1 MRLRRLLVVGA
12 CLAVLAGA
20 CSSRGEDDA
29 GGSGSTDTTAATDGT
44 TDDAAGETFGDM
56 ASPCG
61 PAAEDTSATTA
72 AGAASD
78 DPAETQG
85 VSADAI
91 QVGTIAD
98 PGFSGAP
105 GLNQEIFDA
114 GDAFA
119 QWCNDQGG
127 INGRQIEL
135 TKYDAA
141 ISDYQSQMETACG
154 QEFAIV
160 GDGAVQDNLWASIG
174 AECGLIDIAGFSV
187 TAEKAGTH
195 GEDVWQ
201 ETRAV
206 QPLPNPSDQYPVGA
220 IQLLDEE
227 FPGAIDH
234 VGIIYGDIATTRE
247 QKDKI
252 TEAVE
257 SQGGTVVLDRAS
269 NILGEA
275 NWAPFA
281 QAIKE
286 AGVQWLVVVGSG
298 EGTGQLQQALL
309 EIDYQPEVTFFES
322 NFYDPAYLEAA
333 GDAANGTF
341 VRLAFT
347 PFEEAAENPA
357 TQDYVDMVEAVDGK
371 VALLGA
377 QSVSG
382 WLLFAQSVKECDE
395 AGTLTRSCVL
405 EAAGSV
411 TEWDAGGLHAPS
423 DPSTNSAVECVMLVQ
438 AQDGE
443 WVRHAP
449 EEGFFC
455 GGEEAVVDL
464 TGDFS
469 TAGG

>member
-12 CLAVLAGA
+12 CVALLAGA
-20 CSSRGEDDA
+20 CSSRGEDSA
-29 GGSGSTDTTAATDGT
+29 GGSDTTDTSATSGT
-44 TDDAAGETFGDM
+44 EGAEGVTFGTM
-56 ASPCG
+56 ESPCG
-61 PAAEDTSATTA
+61 PAADSGATDTTA
-72 AGAASD
+72 AGGG

-85 VSADAI
+85 ISADTI
-91 QVGTIAD
+91 QVGTVAD

-114 GDAFA
+114 GEGFVA
-119 QWCNDQGG
+119 WCNEQGG
-127 INGRQIEL
+127 IDGRQLEL
-135 TKYDAA
+135 TQYDAA
-141 ISDYQSQMETACG
+141 IAEYQGQMQQACG

-160 GDGAVQDNLWASIG
+160 GDGAVQDNLWATTG
-174 AECGLIDIAGFSV
+174 RECGLIDIAGFSV

-195 GEDVWQ
+195 GDEIWR

-220 IQLLDEE
+220 IQLLNEE

-234 VGIIYGDIATTRE
+234 VGILYGDLATTRE

-252 TEAVE
+252 AEAIE
-257 SQGGTVVLDRAS
+257 SQGGTVVLEQAT

-281 QAIKE
+281 QALKD
-286 AGVQWLVVVGSG
+286 AGVEWFTFVAQGDAMS
-298 EGTGQLQQALL
+298 QLQQAMQ
-309 EIDYQPEVTFFES
+309 EIDYSPTVTLLES
-322 NFYDPAYLEAA
+322 NFYDPLYLEAA
-333 GDAANGTF
+333 GDAANGTI

-347 PFEEAAENPA
+347 PFEEAADNPA
-357 TQDYVDMVEAVDGK
+357 TQDYIDMIEAVDGK

-382 WLLFAQSVKECDE
+382 WLLFAQSAKECSE

-405 EAAGSV
+405 ETAGSV
-411 TEWDAGGLHAPS
+411 TEWDAGGLHAVA
-423 DPSTNSAVECVMLVQ
+423 DPSTNSVVPCVMIVE

-449 EEGFFC
+449 EEGFAC
-455 GGEEAVVDL
+455 NDEPVVDL

-469 TAGG
+469 TADG

>member
-12 CLAVLAGA
+12 CVALLAGA

-29 GGSGSTDTTAATDGT
+29 GGSNSTDTSVASDSEGGDGV
-44 TDDAAGETFGDM
+44 TFGDM

-61 PAAEDTSATTA
+61 PAAEGTSATTA
-72 AGAASD
+72 AAA

-85 VSADAI
+85 VSADTI

-114 GDAFA
+114 GDAFVA
-119 QWCNDQGG
+119 WCNDQGG
-127 INGRQIEL
+127 INGRQLEL

-141 ISDYQSQMETACG
+141 ISEYQGQMEQACG

-160 GDGAVQDNLWASIG
+160 GDGAVQDNLWATTG
-174 AECGLIDIAGFSV
+174 RECGLIDIAGFSV

-195 GEDVWQ
+195 GDEVWR

-220 IQLLDEE
+220 IQLLNDE

-234 VGIIYGDIATTRE
+234 VGILYGDLATTRE
-247 QKDKI
+247 QKNKI
-252 TEAVE
+252 AEAIE
-257 SQGGTVVLDRAS
+257 SEGGTVVLERAT

-281 QAIKE
+281 QALKD
-286 AGVQWLVVVGSG
+286 AGVEWFTFVAQGDAMS
-298 EGTGQLQQALL
+298 QLQQAMR
-309 EIDYQPEVTFFES
+309 EIDYTPTVTLLES
-322 NFYDPAYLEAA
+322 NFYDPEYLEAA
-333 GDAANGTF
+333 GDVANGTY

-347 PFEEAAENPA
+347 PFEEAADNQA
-357 TQDYVDMVEAVDGK
+357 TQDYIDMVDAVDGK

-405 EAAGSV
+405 ETAGSV
-411 TEWDAGGLHAPS
+411 TDWDAGGLHTAA
-423 DPSTNSAVECVMLVQ
+423 DPSTNSVVPCVMVVE
-438 AQDGE
+438 AQDGG

-449 EEGFFC
+449 EEGFAC
-455 GGEEAVVDL
+455 TDDPVVDL

-469 TAGG
+469 TSDG

>member
-1 MRLRRLLVVGA
+1 MRLRRLLIVAVSV
-12 CLAVLAGA
+12 AVLAGA
-20 CSSRGEDDA
+20 CSDRGDDTSSDATDAATTSVASGGAA
-29 GGSGSTDTTAATDGT
+29 GGESFGT
-44 TDDAAGETFGDM
+44 L

-61 PAAEDTSATTA
+61 PAPADDPSSTA
-72 AGAASD
+72 PAASS

-85 VSADAI
+85 VSDDAI
-91 QVGTIAD
+91 KVGTVAD

-114 GDAFA
+114 GDAFVA
-119 QWCNDQGG
+119 WCNDQGG
-127 INGRQIEL
+127 INGRQLEL
-135 TKYDAA
+135 TQYDAA
-141 ISDYQSQMETACG
+141 ISNYQAQLEQACD
-154 QEFAIV
+154 QEFAMV
-160 GDGAVQDNLWASIG
+160 GDGAVQDNLWTTTG
-174 AECGLIDIAGFSV
+174 RECGLIDIAGFSV

-220 IQLLDEE
+220 IQLLDDE
-227 FPGAIDH
+227 FPGALDH
-234 VGIIYGDIATTRE
+234 VGILYGDLATTRE

-252 TEAVE
+252 AEAVE
-257 SQGGTVVLDRAS
+257 SQGGTVVFERAT

-281 QAIKE
+281 QALQD
-286 AGVQWLVVVGSG
+286 ADVQWLVVVGSG
-298 EGTGQLQQALL
+298 DATGQLQQAMQEIEYTPTVTLL
-309 EIDYQPEVTFFES
+309 EA
-322 NFYDPAYLEAA
+322 NFYDPLYLDSA

-347 PFEEAAENPA
+347 PFEEAADNEA
-357 TQDYVDMVEAVDGK
+357 TQDYIDMIEAVDGK

-377 QSVSG
+377 QSISG
-382 WLLFAQSVKECDE
+382 WLLFARSAKECDE

-405 EAAGSV
+405 ETAGSV
-411 TEWDAGGLHAPS
+411 TEWDAGGLHAPA
-423 DPSTNSAVECVMLVQ
+423 DPSTNSAVPCVMLVE

-449 EEGFFC
+449 DEGFAC
-455 GGEEAVVDL
+455 NDDAVVDL

>member
-12 CLAVLAGA
+12 CVALLAGA
-20 CSSRGEDDA
+20 CSSRGEDNA
-29 GGSGSTDTTAATDGT
+29 GGTDSTDTSVASDSEG
-44 TDDAAGETFGDM
+44 GGGVTFGTM
-56 ASPCG
+56 ESPCG
-61 PAAEDTSATTA
+61 PASADGGSATTA
-72 AGAASD
+72 AAEA

-85 VSADAI
+85 ISADTI
-91 QVGTIAD
+91 QVGTVAD

-114 GDAFA
+114 GDAFVA
-119 QWCNDQGG
+119 WCNDQGG
-127 INGRQIEL
+127 INGRQLEL
-135 TKYDAA
+135 TQYDAA
-141 ISDYQSQMETACG
+141 ISEYQSQLELACE
-154 QEFAIV
+154 QEFAMV
-160 GDGAVQDNLWASIG
+160 GDGAVQDNLWATTG
-174 AECGLIDIAGFSV
+174 RECGLIDIAGFSV

-234 VGIIYGDIATTRE
+234 VGIIYGDLATTRE

-281 QAIKE
+281 QAIKD
-286 AGVQWLVVVGSG
+286 AGVEWLVVVGSG
-298 EGTGQLQQALL
+298 EGTGQLQQALV
-309 EIDYQPEVTFFES
+309 EIDYSPEVTFFES

-347 PFEEAAENPA
+347 PFEEAADNPA
-357 TQDYVDMVEAVDGK
+357 TQDYIDMVEAVDGK

-382 WLLFAQSVKECDE
+382 WLLFAQSAKECDE

-405 EAAGSV
+405 ETAGSV
-411 TEWDAGGLHAPS
+411 TEWDAGGLHATA
-423 DPSTNSAVECVMLVQ
+423 DPSTNSAVPCVMIVQ

-449 EEGFFC
+449 DEGFAC
-455 GGEEAVVDL
+455 TDEPVVDL

-469 TAGG
+469 TDGG